1 MADRCCIIGHRKRN
15 VDRDMLRQLWGDASL
30 TIVEI
35 SLRLSCSSPVVYRIA
50 KELGLPSRRALMGRE
65 CFFPVADPTPEEI
78 AQRAAE
84 QRALRGPGW
93 VMK

>member
-1 MADRCCIIGHRKRN
+1 MADRCCIVGHRKRT
-15 VDRDMLRQLWGDASL
+15 VDRDLLRQLWDDASL

-35 SLRLSCSSPVVYRIA
+35 SLRLNCSSPVVYRIA
-50 KELGLPSRRALMGRE
+50 KELNLPNRRALMGRE
-65 CFFPVADPTPEEI
+65 CFFPAVDPTPEEI

-84 QRALRGPGW
+84 QRARRGPGW